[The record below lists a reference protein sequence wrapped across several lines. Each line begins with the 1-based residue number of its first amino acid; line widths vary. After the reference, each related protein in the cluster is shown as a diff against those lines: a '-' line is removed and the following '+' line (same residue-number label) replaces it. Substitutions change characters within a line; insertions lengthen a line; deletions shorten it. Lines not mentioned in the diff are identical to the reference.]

1 MKERLIYL
9 IKIYFVTVAIFIGA
23 KVVFM
28 VANYEGHPFGVGDVW
43 EVIKHGLSLDLST
56 SLYILS
62 VPFLVSM
69 VSVWWMPKGLGILLK
84 IYYGIIAVALMLAF
98 TADTSLYPFWGFK
111 LDASCLQYLESPAE
125 VRASVS
131 GWYMTIRLMVI
142 IVGAW
147 VIYLC
152 YTKVEGG
159 RWKEESGRW
168 KVEGGKW
175 KVESG
180 RWKVERGYS
189 VAGKAYRTLFYFIG
203 IPLFIIGIRGG
214 LDEST
219 TNIGQV
225 YFSENQFLNHSA
237 VNPVFSFFA
246 SLEKTASNHITY
258 HFMDDE
264 TCQQLIA
271 KWYDTQSVG
280 SDTLLTTQTP
290 NIIIILLEGC
300 GGEFTEIGGR
310 TDITPN
316 LNRLAQEGVY
326 FTNCYGNT
334 WRTDRGT
341 VCTWSGFPSFPT
353 MSVMKIPSKTRLL
366 PNIAKTL
373 RQERGYETSYL
384 YGGDINF
391 TNMRS
396 YLISGGF
403 QNLVW
408 KKDYSREE
416 QNSGQWGVRDD
427 ITCRT
432 LSDMAQKA
440 QEPFLIG
447 YSTLSSHEPWDVPEK
462 VEGGRWK
469 EQSGRWKEESGK
481 WKEESGKWIEGD
493 EKLNAFAYLDDC
505 IGQFIDALK
514 KTALWDRTL
523 VVMLPD
529 HGIPYNGLDE
539 STPLKNHIPMIWV
552 GGAVKGPK
560 RVEKVCNQTDLPATL
575 LGQLGL
581 KHEAFRFSRDV
592 LSETYQEAF
601 AINTYDDGFSVYDST
616 AFVNYDFVG
625 KRIVKSEGGREE
637 ALMQK
642 AHAVLQAASTAL
654 ANEH

>member
-1 MKERLIYL
+1 MREMKERVLYL
-9 IKIYFVTVAIFIGA
+9 IKIYLMTVVIFVMA

-28 VANYEGHPFGVGDVW
+28 VANYNGHPFGIRDVW
-43 EVIKHGLSLDLST
+43 DVVVHGLSLDLST
-56 SLYILS
+56 SIYLVVI
-62 VPFLVSM
+62 PFLVSM
-69 VSVWWMPKGLGILLK
+69 VSIWWKPKGLSILMK
-84 IYYGIIAVALMLAF
+84 IYYAIISIALTLAF

-125 VRASVS
+125 AKASVS
-131 GWYMTIRLMVI
+131 GWYLVIRLGI
-142 IVGAW
+142 IVG
-147 VIYLC
+147 VSYLIYLC
-152 YTKVEGG
+152 YQSVSRNEECGVRSENTILSRKEKGG
-159 RWKEESGRW
+159 
-168 KVEGGKW
+168 
-175 KVESG
+175 
-180 RWKVERGYS
+180 Y
-189 VAGKAYRTLFYFIG
+189 TLLYIIC
-203 IPLFIIGIRGG
+203 IPLMVIGVRGG

-225 YFSENQFLNHSA
+225 YYSENQFLNHSA

-246 SLEKTASNHITY
+246 SMEKTASNHITY

-264 TCQQLIA
+264 TCQRLIET
-271 KWYDTQSVG
+271 WYDTRSVG
-280 SDTLLTTQTP
+280 CDTLLTTTEP

-300 GGEFTEIGGR
+300 GGAFTEIGGR
-310 TDITPN
+310 TDVTPY
-316 LNRLAQEGVY
+316 LNQLAHEGVY

-353 MSVMKIPSKTRLL
+353 MSVMKMPSKTRRL

-373 RQERGYETSYL
+373 REERGYETSYL

-403 QNLVW
+403 QTLVW

-432 LSDMAQKA
+432 LLEMAQKA
-440 QEPFLIG
+440 REPFLIG

-462 VEGGRWK
+462 VEGGKRK
-469 EQSGRWKEESGK
+469 VFK
-481 WKEESGKWIEGD
+481 D
-493 EKLNAFAYLDDC
+493 EKLNAFAYLDAC
-505 IGQFIDALK
+505 IGMFVEALK
-514 KTALWDRTL
+514 KTALWDKTL
-523 VVMLPD
+523 VVLLPD

-539 STPLKNHIPMIWV
+539 TTPLKNHIPMIWT
-552 GGAVKGPK
+552 GGAVKGP
-560 RVEKVCNQTDLPATL
+560 RRIEKVCNQTDLPATL

-581 KHEAFRFSRDV
+581 NHEAFRFSRDV

-601 AINTYDDGFSVYDST
+601 ALNTYDDGFSVYDSIG
-616 AFVNYDFVG
+616 FVNYDFIG
-625 KRIVKSEGGREE
+625 ERIVKSRGNREQE
-637 ALMQK
+637 QMLK
-642 AHAVLQAASTAL
+642 AKAVLQAASEEL
-654 ANEH
+654 KKN